1 MYRYKGRYCLQREWE
16 CLISIEYSI
25 DGPGYDREGDAE
37 DQSAEETAGLKTGYY
52 FGTEQDHRGIDDEGK
67 QSERKDGDGQG
78 NEFDQRPDKCID
90 EPKYYCNNHGYIPRI
105 DCDAGHDPCYYEHG
119 DGLDDKFLN
128 HIGYECVLWLLTR
141 DTHANRRVIYSTKID
156 KDRRKPKLQNIKYVS
171 ISTMKV
177 YLSDS
182 TERAVKDSHK

>member
-1 MYRYKGRYCLQREWE
+1 MAQDTIERVMLKIRALRKPLVSKPGTILAQSKTIAALMTRENNP
-16 CLISIEYSI
+16 SVRTVM
-25 DGPGYDREGDAE
+25 G
-37 DQSAEETAGLKTGYY
+37 
-52 FGTEQDHRGIDDEGK
+52 
-67 QSERKDGDGQG
+67 
-78 NEFDQRPDKCID
+78 KCID

-128 HIGYECVLWLLTR
+128 HIGYEFVLWLLTR

-182 TERAVKDSHK
+182 TEIAVKDSHK